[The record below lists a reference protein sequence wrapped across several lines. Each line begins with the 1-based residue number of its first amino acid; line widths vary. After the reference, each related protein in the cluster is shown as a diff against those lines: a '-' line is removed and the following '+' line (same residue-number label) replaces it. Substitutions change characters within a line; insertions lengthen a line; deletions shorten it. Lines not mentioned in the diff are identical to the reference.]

1 MIDQLLNTCTDIV
14 SCFQTIYNLLFA
26 LLFFLSFL
34 WFLYGAIEYLLS
46 AGSITSK
53 EEGKK
58 RMINSIVAVLI
69 AFLIPVILN
78 MINPKI
84 FNFQLKI
91 PVVKVKQMEVDLN
104 AVETSES
111 NKSYYEPDY
120 SKLGYSPGPEKQ
132 EPGSAWD
139 KNVVFKD
146 TKLKRIS
153 WSNNDTGRTEY
164 INPALKDKI
173 IKLDKALQDTP
184 YRIIITDCYSP
195 YIGEHK
201 SKCHL
206 EYGTCCDIV
215 VDGLHPDYWG
225 PVIEILNKLN
235 FYVYDER
242 YEGSKLSTGPH
253 LHVVF
258 VK

>member
-26 LLFFLSFL
+26 LLLFLSFL

-84 FNFQLKI
+84 FNFQLQI
-91 PVVKVKQMEVDLN
+91 PVVKVKQMEIDLN
-104 AVETSES
+104 AIETSES
-111 NKSYYEPDY
+111 NKSYNEPDY
-120 SKLGYSPGPEKQ
+120 SKLGYSKGQ
-132 EPGSAWD
+132 GQIPGSEWD
-139 KNVVFKD
+139 KNIVFKGINL
-146 TKLKRIS
+146 TNIR
-153 WSNNDTGRTEY
+153 WSNNDTGGTEY

-173 IKLDKALQDTP
+173 IALNEELKKKG
-184 YRIIITDCYSP
+184 YYIIITDCYSP
-195 YIGEHK
+195 NDHASDCHK
-201 SKCHL
+201 I
-206 EYGTCCDIV
+206 YGTCCDLV
-215 VDGLHPDYWG
+215 VAGLHPQYWDS
-225 PVIEILNKLN
+225 VIKILEKLK
-235 FYVYDER
+235 FKVLDER
-242 YEGSKLSTGPH
+242 TIPGSGYWTGAH
-253 LHVVF
+253 LHVWF
-258 VK
+258 Y

>member
-91 PVVKVKQMEVDLN
+91 PD
-104 AVETSES
+104 S
-111 NKSYYEPDY
+111 
-120 SKLGYSPGPEKQ
+120 
-132 EPGSAWD
+132 
-139 KNVVFKD
+139 
-146 TKLKRIS
+146 
-153 WSNNDTGRTEY
+153 
-164 INPALKDKI
+164 
-173 IKLDKALQDTP
+173 
-184 YRIIITDCYSP
+184 
-195 YIGEHK
+195 
-201 SKCHL
+201 
-206 EYGTCCDIV
+206 
-215 VDGLHPDYWG
+215 
-225 PVIEILNKLN
+225 
-235 FYVYDER
+235 
-242 YEGSKLSTGPH
+242 
-253 LHVVF
+253 
-258 VK
+258 